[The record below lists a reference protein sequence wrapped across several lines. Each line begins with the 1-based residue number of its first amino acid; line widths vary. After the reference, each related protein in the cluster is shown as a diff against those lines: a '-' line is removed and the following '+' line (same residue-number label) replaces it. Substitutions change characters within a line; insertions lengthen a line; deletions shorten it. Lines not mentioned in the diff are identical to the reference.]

1 MNSKKIIYV
10 ITKSNWGGAQR
21 YVFDLASTVAQNHSV
36 TVALGGTGLR
46 GADTGLL
53 FDKLEN
59 LKIRTILVRN
69 FMRDVS
75 LGKEFLTARELWK
88 IFRKEKPDVVHLN
101 SSKAG
106 GEGAIAAR
114 LAGVKNIIFTV
125 HGWPFLE
132 NRSLPAKIIIWI
144 ASWFTALLCTKI
156 ICISDYDLRIAKH
169 MPFIRGK
176 ALRIYNG
183 ISPMNFGSG
192 KIIRDAFPEG
202 AKIIG
207 TIGELNKNKNQQALI
222 EQARNNPEMCVAIV
236 GSGENREM
244 LDANVKKYNLENRV
258 KLFGFIPASEV
269 LKGFD
274 IFALPSLKEGSPY
287 VLLEAK
293 LAGLP
298 ILANR
303 VGGIPEILDTDIKEF
318 SLEKMV
324 EKTTAVYQS

>member
-1 MNSKKIIYV
+1 MKIIYV

-21 YVFDLASTVAQNHSV
+21 YVFDLASKMTQNHSV
-36 TVALGGTGLR
+36 IVALGGAGLA
-46 GADTGLL
+46 GADAGLL
-53 FDKLEN
+53 FDKLQN
-59 LKIRTILVRN
+59 LKIRTVFVRN

-75 LGKEFLTARELWK
+75 LGKEFSTTHELWK

-132 NRSLPAKIIIWI
+132 NRSLPTKIIIWI
-144 ASWFTALLCTKI
+144 ASWLTALLCTKI
-156 ICISDYDLRIAKH
+156 ICISDYDLCIAKH
-169 MPFIRGK
+169 MPFIKGK

-183 ISPMNFGSG
+183 IAPMTFGSG
-192 KIIRDAFPEG
+192 KIIRDAFPPG
-202 AKIIG
+202 VKIIG
-207 TIGELNKNKNQQALI
+207 TIGELNKNKNQQALL
-222 EQARNNPEMCVAIV
+222 EQARNNPEMHVAIV

-244 LDANVKKYNLENRV
+244 LDTNIKKYNLENRV

-274 IFALPSLKEGSPY
+274 IFSLPSIKEGLPY

-324 EKTTAVYQS
+324 EKTIDVYKS